1 MSKITMDSIIKGV
14 ETVPL
19 VTIIHG
25 KESVGK
31 TYMACQSDS
40 PIMLDMEHGAEIH
53 PIQKIPLYGK
63 DVVFDDCIEALRLI
77 YAQHKKMGV
86 KTVIVDSFDWVQ
98 KLIHKQVCSKKNV
111 ETIDELK
118 WGAGYQLAASL
129 AQDFVNGLDSLR
141 QLGLEIIIIC
151 HTQIVKVDEP
161 IHDLYEVYD
170 LKLDRLI
177 RNTLKEWATI
187 IAFCEFDQKTHLKG
201 ERFGQKVYK
210 AVSTGNR
217 IMHTVPQ
224 AGFVAKS
231 RIPIP
236 SPLPLDWKIFHQEI
250 NKARKGE

>member
-98 KLIHKQVCSKKNV
+98 KLIHKEVCSKKKCG
-111 ETIDELK
+111 D
-118 WGAGYQLAASL
+118 YRR
-129 AQDFVNGLDSLR
+129 AQMG
-141 QLGLEIIIIC
+141 
-151 HTQIVKVDEP
+151 
-161 IHDLYEVYD
+161 
-170 LKLDRLI
+170 
-177 RNTLKEWATI
+177 
-187 IAFCEFDQKTHLKG
+187 
-201 ERFGQKVYK
+201 
-210 AVSTGNR
+210 
-217 IMHTVPQ
+217 
-224 AGFVAKS
+224 S
-231 RIPIP
+231 RISIGCIP
-236 SPLPLDWKIFHQEI
+236 GPGLCQWPGLT
-250 NKARKGE
+250 